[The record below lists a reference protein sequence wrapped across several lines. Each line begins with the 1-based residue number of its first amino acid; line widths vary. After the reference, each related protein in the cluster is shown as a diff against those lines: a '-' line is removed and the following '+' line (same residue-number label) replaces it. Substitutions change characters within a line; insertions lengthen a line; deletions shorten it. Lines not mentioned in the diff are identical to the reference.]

1 MSFMQKA
8 LILQQLQS
16 EMKNNR
22 DRMLSEQRELEKI
35 KMDNQFLEGVH
46 DDYKKYHQHIAQQK
60 DEYSKKLNELVEY
73 LEKQMLES
81 GLSEKEMRQ
90 ARFEQKRIL
99 EKLDRVKSDI
109 DVLIKDSEEIIN

>member
-22 DRMLSEQRELEKI
+22 EKMLSEQRELENI
-35 KMDNQFLEGVH
+35 KGQNRFLEGVH
-46 DDYKKYHQHIAQQK
+46 GDYKKYHKQIAEGK
-60 DEYSKKLNELVEY
+60 GEYSKKLNQLVEY
-73 LEKQMLES
+73 LEKQMLET

-90 ARFEQKRIL
+90 AKFEQKRIL
-99 EKLDRVKSDI
+99 DNLDRIKLDI
-109 DVLIKDSEEIIN
+109 NNLITQEEKIN